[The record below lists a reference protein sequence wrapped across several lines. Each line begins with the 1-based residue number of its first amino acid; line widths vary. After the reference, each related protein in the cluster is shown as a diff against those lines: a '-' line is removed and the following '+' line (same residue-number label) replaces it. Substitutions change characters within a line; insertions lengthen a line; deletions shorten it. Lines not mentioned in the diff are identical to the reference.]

1 MDWHTHVRICV
12 ADKRKWKINKQ
23 TNKCAIE
30 EHLSFCGF
38 QVAGA
43 EQQENQLNNKMT
55 IAIIY
60 INLKAYFKN
69 CPFIRCFA
77 SSFFP
82 SLNGGDFSATKKSH
96 WIICVLG
103 TTHPFTWICNNSR
116 LKWYFVIQNGTC
128 GLFNWLQVQNSNV
141 FEYDFCFPSLNTPT
155 CLQMTQ
161 FMLYTTYPSWNWLSR
176 AFFFLR
182 HNYISLIYFRVNVYN
197 YIIFIITI
205 VEKKISL

>member
-60 INLKAYFKN
+60 INLKAYLVN
-69 CPFIRCFA
+69 CPFIRIFYWTA
-77 SSFFP
+77 MIFP
-82 SLNGGDFSATKKSH
+82 PQKNPIESYVFWEPL
-96 WIICVLG
+96 
-103 TTHPFTWICNNSR
+103 THSP
-116 LKWYFVIQNGTC
+116 
-128 GLFNWLQVQNSNV
+128 
-141 FEYDFCFPSLNTPT
+141 EY
-155 CLQMTQ
+155 
-161 FMLYTTYPSWNWLSR
+161 
-176 AFFFLR
+176 
-182 HNYISLIYFRVNVYN
+182 V
-197 YIIFIITI
+197 TI
-205 VEKKISL
+205 VD

>member
-1 MDWHTHVRICV
+1 MDWHIHVRICV

-30 EHLSFCGF
+30 GHLSFCGF

-60 INLKAYFKN
+60 INLKAYFIN

-82 SLNGGDFSATKKSH
+82 SLNGGDFFATKKSH

-141 FEYDFCFPSLNTPT
+141 FEYDFWFPSLNTPT

-161 FMLYTTYPSWNWLSR
+161 FKLHISKLKLTQPRIFFSSSQLYITYLFSR
-176 AFFFLR
+176 KCLQL
-182 HNYISLIYFRVNVYN
+182 HYIYHYYSRKKNLIV
-197 YIIFIITI
+197 T
-205 VEKKISL
+205 